1 MRRIWFFLRAIIIAM
16 AIALLHYVLPQHDV
30 ARIIS
35 TEIIRMD
42 FSSSNRVFFAQ
53 PDSLADEHETRDIR
67 LINTKRKKSFFLGFI
82 RRDKEGVMVYRNEDT
97 GWFWPPY
104 FKFDSSD
111 LQATASANI
120 STLDREQ
127 WVVVTHY
134 GWRIRFLSIY
144 PNAVGIRPVDGPEFS
159 SIPWFNIVFLTF
171 LLVGYFLFRVMW
183 RRFREWIDC
192 HLLGKSGDA
201 IGQAKDRMVAT
212 KVRFRRWLE
221 SRHARRRR

>member
-1 MRRIWFFLRAIIIAM
+1 MRRIWFFLRAIVIAM
-16 AIALLHYVLPQHDV
+16 AVTLLHYVLPQHDV
-30 ARIIS
+30 ARIVS

-42 FSSSNRVFFAQ
+42 FSSSNRMFFAQ
-53 PDSLADEHETRDIR
+53 PDSAADVHETRDIR
-67 LINTKRKKSFFLGFI
+67 LINTERKKSFLLGFV
-82 RRDKEGVMVYRNEDT
+82 RRDSEGVMVYRNEDT

-144 PNAVGIRPVDGPEFS
+144 PNAVGIRPIDGPEFS
-159 SIPWFNIVFLTF
+159 TIPWFNIIFLTF
-171 LLVGYFLFRVMW
+171 LLIGYFLFRVVW
-183 RRFREWIDC
+183 RRFRDWMYC
-192 HLLGKSGDA
+192 HLPGLSGDA
-201 IGQAKDRMVAT
+201 IGQAEDRMTAT
-212 KVRFRRWLE
+212 KGRIQRWFGSWRE
-221 SRHARRRR
+221 RRR